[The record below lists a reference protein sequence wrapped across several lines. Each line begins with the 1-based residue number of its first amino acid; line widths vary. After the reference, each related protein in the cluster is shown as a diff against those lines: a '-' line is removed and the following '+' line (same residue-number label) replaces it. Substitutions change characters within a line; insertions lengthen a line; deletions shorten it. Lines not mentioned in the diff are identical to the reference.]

1 VVRVHRGPAQTVI
14 SGEPQNLESD
24 RMNGTLG
31 VAVAT
36 AGVLITIAGVVG
48 ANVVFFRFVPIALR
62 RPRTTETRIA
72 TLEYVLRLLVFAAVV
87 AIGLTALLFGLAAT
101 GSLVSWAPL
110 ASLALLAL
118 MIPTAWYARLLLKRL
133 RP

>member
-1 VVRVHRGPAQTVI
+1 
-14 SGEPQNLESD
+14 
-24 RMNGTLG
+24 MNGTIG
-31 VAVAT
+31 VAVAA

-48 ANVVFFRFVPIALR
+48 AKVVFVRFVPIALR
-62 RPRTTETRIA
+62 RPTTTETRIA
-72 TLEYVLRLLVFAAVV
+72 MLEYLLLLLLFAAVV
-87 AIGLTALLFGLAAT
+87 AVGLTALLSVKAAT

-110 ASLALLAL
+110 APLALLAL